1 LTPDL
6 FGIISVVVALVAYP
20 PYLKSVLQKRTKPH
34 VFSWVIWTLLTW
46 IAFAI
51 QVFSGAGPGAWATGF
66 TAFCTTIIAIVSLR
80 HGEKNITRSDWAT
93 FIASLLTIPLWI
105 AAKDPTASA
114 ILVTVIDCFGFYP
127 TFRKS
132 WHKPHEEFVTTH
144 FLSLIKHALSIFALT
159 TISIPTAFYPAA
171 LLVMNILLVGMIA
184 GRRYVGKE
192 LSGKKA

>member
-1 LTPDL
+1 LTPDI
-6 FGIISVVVALVAYP
+6 FGIVSAVVALVAYP
-20 PYLKSVLQKRTKPH
+20 PYLKSVLQQRTKPH

-51 QVFSGAGPGAWATGF
+51 QVASGAGPGAWATGL

-93 FIASLLTIPLWI
+93 FIAGLLAIPLWI
-105 AAKDPTASA
+105 LTKDPTASA

-132 WHKPHEEFVTTH
+132 WHKPQEEFVITH

-159 TISIPTAFYPAA
+159 IVNIPTAFYPIA
-171 LLVMNILLVGMIA
+171 LLIMNILLVAMIVW
-184 GRRYVGKE
+184 RRSRQSRSS
-192 LSGKKA
+192 LDA